1 MLKKIYC
8 SLMALL
14 LVIISSNF
22 AISQS
27 TGMEKNTLQVSGKG
41 QITAIPDVANIT
53 FTVET
58 TKKTASDAV
67 KENAEKMNM
76 VMSEIKSKIG
86 KDDKLSTSGYSL
98 SPIYSY
104 DDKIGR
110 SILTGYTVSNS
121 ILIRIKNL
129 KEVGNLI
136 DSATQ
141 VGANRIDSLSFDTDK
156 RDEYRKEA
164 LVKAVQDA
172 RETAEIVANAAGVSI
187 VKIIQISPSYDVPI
201 PIYKDFAATRELAA
215 APAPTQIEPGELV
228 INATVNIVFEIK

>member
-1 MLKKIYC
+1 MLKIIYYV
-8 SLMALL
+8 LL
-14 LVIISSNF
+14 AIVPFFISPNLAF
-22 AISQS
+22 SQT
-27 TGMEKNTLQVSGKG
+27 TGSDKNTLQVNGKG
-41 QITAIPDVANIT
+41 QVTAIPDVANIT
-53 FTVET
+53 ITVET
-58 TKKTASDAV
+58 TKKTASEAV
-67 KENAEKMNM
+67 KDNAEKMNM

-156 RDEYRKEA
+156 REEYRRQA

-172 RETAEIVANAAGVSI
+172 RETADIVSYAAGVSI
-187 VKIIQISPSYDVPI
+187 VKILQISPSYDVPI
-201 PIYKDFAATRELAA
+201 PIYKDFAVAREAA
-215 APAPTQIEPGELV
+215 APPPTQIEPGELV

>member
-1 MLKKIYC
+1 MKRTKNCILF
-8 SLMALL
+8 ALL
-14 LVIISSNF
+14 FFLITTNAAF
-22 AISQS
+22 PQF
-27 TGMEKNTLQVSGKG
+27 TGTEKNTLQVNGKG
-41 QITAIPDVANIT
+41 QVTAIPDVANIT
-53 FTVET
+53 ITVET
-58 TKKTASDAV
+58 TKKTASEAV
-67 KENAEKMNM
+67 KDNAERMNM

-156 RDEYRKEA
+156 RDEYRKQA

-172 RETAEIVANAAGVSI
+172 RETAEIVSNAAGVSI
-187 VKIIQISPSYDVPI
+187 VKIIQISPSYDTPI
-201 PIYKDFAATRELAA
+201 PIYKDFAVAREAA
-215 APAPTQIEPGELV
+215 APPPTQIEPGELV
-228 INATVNIVFEIK
+228 ITATVNIVFEIK

>member
-27 TGMEKNTLQVSGKG
+27 RGMEKNTLQVSGKG
-41 QITAIPDVANIT
+41 QITAIPDVANIIIA
-53 FTVET
+53 VET

-110 SILTGYTVSNS
+110 SSLTGYTVSNS

-156 RDEYRKEA
+156 RDEYRKQA

-172 RETAEIVANAAGVSI
+172 RETADIVSNAAGVSI
-187 VKIIQISPSYDVPI
+187 VKILQISPSYDTPI
-201 PIYKDFAATRELAA
+201 PIYKDFAVAREAA